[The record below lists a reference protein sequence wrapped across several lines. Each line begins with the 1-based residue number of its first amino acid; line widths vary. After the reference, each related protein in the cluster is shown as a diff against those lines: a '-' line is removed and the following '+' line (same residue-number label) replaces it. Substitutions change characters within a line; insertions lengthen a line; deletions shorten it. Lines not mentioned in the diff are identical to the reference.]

1 MMMMCKRFI
10 QTLREVCLNEVSL
23 EKGMYLYNV
32 IGYYGNVCGVDEMKI
47 ELLSYPIL
55 ECNII

>member
-1 MMMMCKRFI
+1 MRKVFNAI
-10 QTLREVCLNEVSL
+10 SL
-23 EKGMYLYNV
+23 EKGMYLHNV
-32 IGYYGNVCGVDEMKI
+32 IGFYGNVCGVDEMKI

>member
-10 QTLREVCLNEVSL
+10 QTLRKVFNAISL
-23 EKGMYLYNV
+23 EKGMYLHNV
-32 IGYYGNVCGVDEMKI
+32 IGFYGNVCGVDEMKI